1 MCAAPHHNHAHPSE
15 PCFNLKFW
23 LYSSLCCSAA
33 CGSWYL
39 SVLLHMEHLNNYF
52 IWYYIWYICVCFSP
66 VAVLINNPFYCRI
79 HMHTHTHTHR
89 ERDWNAC
96 ARARTHTHTHTNNPS
111 NCVIS
116 TCSVHYY
123 CMLSFHSPYP
133 AIQSQ
138 PPALLFLLSTSPA
151 YSSASYTSPYNAP
164 HILSLSD
171 SAFQSRVR
179 PGASVAERSAADIDA
194 CRYAGYSAG
203 LLTGM

>member
-1 MCAAPHHNHAHPSE
+1 M
-15 PCFNLKFW
+15 
-23 LYSSLCCSAA
+23 
-33 CGSWYL
+33 
-39 SVLLHMEHLNNYF
+39 
-52 IWYYIWYICVCFSP
+52 CFSP
-66 VAVLINNPFYCRI
+66 IAVAVNNPFYCRV
-79 HMHTHTHTHR
+79 HMHTHTQR
-89 ERDWNAC
+89 ERETETHAC
-96 ARARTHTHTHTNNPS
+96 ARAHTHTNNPS
-111 NCVIS
+111 NYVIS
-116 TCSVHYY
+116 TCSVHHNY